1 MRGNIRKT
9 FSMTLL
15 LMLLLLLLFPT
26 TTTTTTNIITV
37 IIIFF
42 LHVKKAYTFGLYSL
56 SKKRAISGNF
66 ASIKL

>member
-42 LHVKKAYTFGLYSL
+42 LHVKKRLTHLGYIRFQRNVPFREILL
-56 SKKRAISGNF
+56 
-66 ASIKL
+66 L